1 MKRKIVISA
10 FALSFLFLV
19 SMICFSTAEVCYAD
33 APKDVKIEYD
43 SGAQTLT
50 VTITHKSAFP
60 GFHHIKNV
68 DVKKNAVSVS
78 QNTYPSQPKEVPF
91 SYVYKVAAT
100 PGDKLEATVTCN
112 LSGSKSATLTVPAAG
127 NAGK

>member
-1 MKRKIVISA
+1 MQRTSLISKPILGA
-10 FALSFLFLV
+10 LFLILT
-19 SMICFSTAEVCYAD
+19 MLCFSPQISYAD

-78 QNTYPSQPKEVPF
+78 QNAYSSQPKEVPF
-91 SYVYKVAAT
+91 SYVYKVAAA
-100 PGDKLEATVTCN
+100 PGDKLDVTVVCN
-112 LSGSKSATLTVPAAG
+112 MSGSKTATLTVPAAG